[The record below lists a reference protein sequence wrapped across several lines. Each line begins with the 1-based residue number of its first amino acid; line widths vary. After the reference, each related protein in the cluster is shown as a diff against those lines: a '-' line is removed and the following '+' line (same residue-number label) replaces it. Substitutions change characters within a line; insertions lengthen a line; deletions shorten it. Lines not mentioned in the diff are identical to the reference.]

1 MSEIYAFYLTTQQQ
15 KKQKQKKT
23 DRADL
28 ELLLQLAV
36 ETGQHA
42 VGLLVFADGRLDL
55 PPLSA
60 RQPGRQVSE
69 LSSGNAASLRITSPW
84 HSRINHS

>member
-1 MSEIYAFYLTTQQQ
+1 MTTQQQ
-15 KKQKQKKT
+15 KKQKQKKP

-36 ETGQHA
+36 ETGEHA
-42 VGLLVFADGRLDL
+42 VGLLVFADGGLDL